1 MIGKFARTPRY
12 QGGGSSHINAFRVES
27 LMDALEGVEGITY
40 AQGYDVK
47 SEEPDESLIAQAE
60 NAAFAR
66 KTPAVSALDDHVV
79 HIEEHTR
86 YYLSEY
92 ETMSERE
99 YRAVEAHVA
108 EHKRRS
114 GADSGQARG

>member
-1 MIGKFARTPRY
+1 MIRLHRE
-12 QGGGSSHINAFRVES
+12 R
-27 LMDALEGVEGITY
+27 
-40 AQGYDVK
+40 
-47 SEEPDESLIAQAE
+47 AQAE

-114 GADSGQARG
+114 GADPGQARG